1 MDDDDLDI
9 LNDADELAFFDKLDK
24 IGGGTGTLS
33 GIDEGEE
40 EEELLVIPS
49 KSKATIP
56 LVSSSSQGSQI
67 GKQAT
72 EESKNDYSS
81 GAASAQRD
89 PTLAPSTSKK
99 EVKFQP
105 LEGIQS
111 FQERNRALIRAQANF
126 LHPRAVLFV
135 GSVMSVTVPSSAP
148 FVVEDAELLYR
159 VLFVEGGNQPAMFR
173 CKTPVFTSSAI
184 PLVHH
189 VAVWDDHTFR
199 FDMLMPDAEAG
210 EDPHY
215 LNIQGEVLLSLYRKK
230 TNGGNDLVAQFSVD
244 LSRMKLRGTKEIF
257 EKDVDGPSN
266 DHLEGRSMNG
276 VFPLQLI
283 QPNAT
288 TRRGDETTADG
299 APEGEI
305 EIQFNMAWHR
315 DDPRGDAGGGDGAS
329 LDGRNSLH
337 SRVRSSSAG
346 LQRPSQ
352 ASATAAGRSKTMS
365 AAAGPAAAASQR
377 PKSATATTGPMK
389 KIPQVSAT
397 NQYKYEQPRKIVSRL
412 DRQRKEMERKI
423 ARENQLLH
431 AKIAKQVPDQGPG
444 KSQASSTQNK
454 LTAYQNYDAALSA
467 SKKSAAADATANPR
481 IVNLPPN
488 VLEKDTAQW
497 QQWQRLYEQL
507 KKDVREE
514 ENRVKDLRAKL
525 SNINT
530 HIQRQEASADRATKL
545 MAQATGTS
553 SGSVSVA
560 GGGGPRSRTTTAAA
574 SLVDGKEASL
584 RASRDSKIAPGEE
597 PMESARRSPSAMGG
611 PGGDGAAGEVPDEA
625 IELGTWAQ
633 KAAYMPGNLENV
645 QDGEYRQLAEE
656 YHVLQKLRRSLLERI
671 AEAKKHSGTAVSQQ
685 QEMDEKLVLVKQR
698 LWHLKQHHADDF
710 GSIVQLKEAPPLTTA
725 ASSSSSSSRR
735 EAKDTSMSTTAVTE
749 DDLTVYDRLLS
760 IRTETAAIQLQ
771 GGFTLTSVDGE
782 VERLPFGPAHPEVL
796 ALRST
801 RSELEAVVHKLT
813 TQIDRAKLDIARLQQ
828 EQTDKVALVS
838 DVASQREWIERRGFI
853 AEMRAME
860 MRLKREE
867 RLQQLAEA
875 AKDIDLQMIHFRMLS
890 KEREE
895 LRAQKEYLD
904 QQDEEHKKFL
914 GTMSR
919 PRSPAI
925 LSDNP

>member
-9 LNDADELAFFDKLDK
+9 LNDADELAFFDKLDR

-33 GIDEGEE
+33 GIDEGDE

-49 KSKATIP
+49 KSKDVLPLAT
-56 LVSSSSQGSQI
+56 SSSQGSKI
-67 GKQAT
+67 GKQGA
-72 EESKNDYSS
+72 EESKNDYST
-81 GAASAQRD
+81 GAAPVQRD
-89 PTLAPSTSKK
+89 STLASSTSKK

-135 GSVMSVTVPSSAP
+135 GSVMSVTIPSSAP
-148 FVVEDAELLYR
+148 FDVEDAELLYR

-276 VFPLQLI
+276 VFPLQLM
-283 QPNAT
+283 QPNAARKGDDT
-288 TRRGDETTADG
+288 TDG
-299 APEGEI
+299 GVSAEGEI

-315 DDPRGDAGGGDGAS
+315 DDPRGDAGGGGDGAS

-337 SRVRSSSAG
+337 SRARSSSAG
-346 LQRPSQ
+346 LHRPSQ

-365 AAAGPAAAASQR
+365 AAAAAAGTAAASQR
-377 PKSATATTGPMK
+377 PKSATATATVK

-412 DRQRKEMERKI
+412 DRQRKETERKI

-444 KSQASSTQNK
+444 KSQASSTTQNK

-467 SKKSAAADATANPR
+467 SKKAAADAAATATNPR

-488 VLEKDTAQW
+488 VLEKESPQW

-514 ENRVKDLRAKL
+514 ENRVQDLRAKL

-530 HIQRQEASADRATKL
+530 HIQRQEAGADRATKL
-545 MAQATGTS
+545 MAQAMGTS

-560 GGGGPRSRTTTAAA
+560 GGGGLRTKTTALA
-574 SLVDGKEASL
+574 DGKEQQALL

-597 PMESARRSPSAMGG
+597 PMESARRSPSTM
-611 PGGDGAAGEVPDEA
+611 AAAEVPDEA

-633 KAAYMPGNLENV
+633 KAAYMPGHLENV

-656 YHVLQKLRRSLLERI
+656 YQVLQKLRRSLLERI
-671 AEAKKHSGTAVSQQ
+671 AEAKQHSGTAVSQR
-685 QEMDEKLVLVKQR
+685 QEMDDKLVLVKQR

-710 GSIVQLKEAPPLTTA
+710 GSIVLLKEAPPMA

-735 EAKDTSMSTTAVTE
+735 EAKDTSVTTATATE
-749 DDLTVYDRLLS
+749 DDLTMYDRLLS
-760 IRTETAAIQLQ
+760 IRSETATIQLQ
-771 GGFTLTSVDGE
+771 GGFTLASVEGE
-782 VERLPFGPAHPEVL
+782 MERLPFGPAHPEVL

-813 TQIDRAKLDIARLQQ
+813 AQIDRAKLDIARLQQ

-838 DVASQREWIERRGFI
+838 DVASQREWIERRSFI

-867 RLQQLAEA
+867 RLHQLAES

-895 LRAQKEYLD
+895 LRAQKEHLD

-914 GTMSR
+914 GSVSR